1 MKALTLWQPWAWAI
15 AHAGKDVE
23 NRTWAP
29 PAYMIGERIA
39 IHAGKRFDEEAW
51 TFLSDPCCSP
61 IDESLAAED
70 GLFDVPCADEIARG
84 AVVAVATLAEVLRF
98 GEGEARGWP
107 WYGGPVGW
115 VLTDVVAMEPVP
127 CRGAQGLW
135 DLPVDIERSLKAAA

>member
-1 MKALTLWQPWAWAI
+1 MRGLTLHQPWAWAI
-15 AHAGKDVE
+15 AHAGKNVE

-51 TFLSDPCCSP
+51 TFLSDPSCSP

-70 GLFDVPCADEIARG
+70 GLFDVPCADEITLG
-84 AVVAVATLAEVLRF
+84 AVVATATLSEVLRF

-107 WYGGPVGW
+107 FSAP
-115 VLTDVVAMEPVP
+115 
-127 CRGAQGLW
+127 
-135 DLPVDIERSLKAAA
+135 S